1 MRCHSPKDFFASISQ
16 FGLVVVILTCLFQD
30 GICGG
35 NSGSSTPE
43 ILGSLSQAI
52 AGYIPIVKMLGN
64 EVKHP
69 ISKSIRFQKASL
81 FKTFLKPLTTFQ
93 NCNFKHEKAFK

>member
-1 MRCHSPKDFFASISQ
+1 M
-16 FGLVVVILTCLFQD
+16 ILKTSLFQD

-35 NSGSSTPE
+35 SEGSSTPE

-52 AGYIPIVKMLGN
+52 SGYIPIVQMLGN

-69 ISKSIRFQKASL
+69 ISKSIKF
-81 FKTFLKPLTTFQ
+81 
-93 NCNFKHEKAFK
+93 